1 MCEQWMTQFG
11 MDQWM
16 TQFVMEQ
23 WMTQF
28 GMNSCKG
35 RVNKLKVN
43 FDKARME
50 HDQKDSCE
58 GNAILLF

>member
-1 MCEQWMTQFG
+1 
-11 MDQWM
+11 M